1 MFARRHPQRTGAII
15 VMVALCLCSIACEEL
30 TPAGISA
37 ISPANS
43 PQSDADDWSSYWEE
57 TRDLGGYQGVH
68 LNWDTS
74 GAGNIPATILTTLAA
89 GLRPVVVLG
98 VTSALDDPLKQDQL
112 RSMLTTLVTEY
123 DIEYLGLGNEI
134 DRNSRAW
141 ELAAF
146 IDGLATFVHSLGT
159 STQVFTVFHYEHMLD
174 FLDPVGLV
182 AAVPSVDLVAFSSYP
197 FLRYTSPVDIPAD
210 YYARLMDW
218 TTKAIAFTEIAWPSR
233 MNHPGYPTIRGSES
247 DQVTFIQRFRA
258 ELTAGLPV
266 LFANWY
272 ALHDTSNWYESDP
285 LADFKQ
291 VFASCGLMR
300 NGTDAKPALA
310 VWTGQGTTPPA

>member
-1 MFARRHPQRTGAII
+1 MFARRHPQRTGVLIA
-15 VMVALCLCSIACEEL
+15 MVALCLCSIACEEL
-30 TPAGISA
+30 TPSGISA
-37 ISPANS
+37 ISPANAPDS
-43 PQSDADDWSSYWEE
+43 NSQDWTTYWEE
-57 TRDLGGYQGVH
+57 SRSLTGYQGVH

-74 GAGNIPATILTTLAA
+74 GAGNIPETVLTTLAA

-98 VTSALDDPLKQDQL
+98 VTSALDDPAKQEQL
-112 RSMLTTLVTEY
+112 RAMLTTLVTEH
-123 DIEYLGLGNEI
+123 DVEYLGLGNEI

-146 IDGLATFVHSLGT
+146 IDELATFVHSLGT

-174 FLDPVGLV
+174 FYDPIGLV
-182 AAVPSVDLVAFSSYP
+182 AALPHLDLVAFSSYP
-197 FLRYTSPVDIPAD
+197 FLRYRSPAEIPAD
-210 YYARLMDW
+210 YYMPMVAW
-218 TTKAIAFTEIAWPSR
+218 TPKPIAFTELAWPSR
-233 MNHPGYPTIRGSES
+233 MNHPGLPSIRGSES

-272 ALHDTSNWYESDP
+272 ALHDTTNWYESDP
-285 LADFKQ
+285 ISDFKQ

-310 VWTGQGTTPPA
+310 LWTGQGTTPPA